1 LYDLRDS
8 AETRGVIAA
17 LTAVRS
23 APGTARLPGP
33 RSGSFCRGLDV
44 RLTFEPQAWQAAGLY
59 GLGSVL
65 ERFLA
70 LHGSV
75 NGFVRCT
82 ALLQGRTDPVARWP
96 ARAGTR
102 ALL

>member
-1 LYDLRDS
+1 
-8 AETRGVIAA
+8 
-17 LTAVRS
+17 
-23 APGTARLPGP
+23 
-33 RSGSFCRGLDV
+33 
-44 RLTFEPQAWQAAGLY
+44 
-59 GLGSVL
+59 VL

-82 ALLQGRTDPVARWP
+82 ALLQGRSDPVARWP